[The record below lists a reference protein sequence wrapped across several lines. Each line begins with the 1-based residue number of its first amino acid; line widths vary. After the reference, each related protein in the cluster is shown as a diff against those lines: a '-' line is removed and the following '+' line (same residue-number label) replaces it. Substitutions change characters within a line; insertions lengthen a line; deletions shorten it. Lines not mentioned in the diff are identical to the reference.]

1 MIVQYYKNKELAYT
15 SRKRYKTFNFTPFYE
30 EEQRTVLLGDGA
42 STTLKTSKDNICDY
56 VIIDGTRWFVTSY
69 TYMNGRQVQLNLQR
83 DVIGEFGISNCYGK
97 IERGYTNSIIKYRK
111 ELGLNQILKNRKKVI
126 PNSNIY
132 GNYSVDNHD
141 NEMWGILYLVKP
153 TELDPN
159 TGNPYPE
166 KVNINI
172 PAFAPKTV
180 NYDFIENGAIRN
192 YDYSWSSYIDFGI
205 QLGNSEN
212 RYRVFVTFDGEKNNI
227 SFYALSNKDFLDD
240 DSVFIVMKSPFNTS
254 FFDDMTGE
262 EKRRIAESLGNM
274 VGEEILRNNGNSS
287 FPYKLPEP
295 PELNAPNFDYNG
307 VVIKKDNKFYSYSVE
322 SSTTYS
328 YGNVSATSEI
338 IGMIQN
344 ALNNKTV
351 YYIDKNGQ
359 TQSFVSSVMIAP
371 KNISSVKANSK
382 ISIFSYRYKAKELSA
397 FESGTLVI
405 DVSQQLIDEPY
416 SILAFP
422 LFDVKISGS
431 KEYNIDRKT
440 AFMIFNTV
448 IQFLSG
454 ESPYLVD
461 AQIYPYC
468 PTLTSITSEING
480 YPFFSIN
487 STSYSH
493 YCSVQLLPYSDIKKE
508 YITRQYSVISPEQS
522 GKFDFNFYDY
532 VNKVEDNNGINYANL
547 DIVVKTALKPFGII
561 SSAVIQPTENS
572 LIGITYESDLRGSQP
587 SSNGFEC
594 SLTSN
599 AFETYK
605 RQNSNYQ
612 QIFALQKG
620 ELQKQHHVEHIN
632 DVTSTIVNTMSATAM
647 GAIAGA
653 SVADSGM
660 ISSTAKKIAGAVTGG
675 LAAGAVVAGTMGKQT
690 VENDKLREYEEYL
703 QQANFDL
710 QIGTIKNLPNSVN
723 RISSFNEI
731 ILQDFWYII
740 ETYECS
746 DFEKTVVDNFIAK
759 YGYGI
764 GVFDFIENY
773 YKNGWF
779 LRSTLVSSN
788 YNVNL
793 HMIAEKE
800 LMGGIYLYE

>member
-30 EEQRTVLLGDGA
+30 EEQKSVLLGDGA

-83 DVIGEFGISNCYGK
+83 DVVGEFGISDCYGK
-97 IERGYTNSIIKYRK
+97 IERGYTDSILKYRK

-132 GNYSVDNHD
+132 GNYSVDNHND
-141 NEMWGILYLVKP
+141 EMWGILYLVKP

-180 NYDFIENGAIRN
+180 NYDFIENGSTRN
-192 YDYSWSSYIDFGI
+192 YDYSWNSSIDFGI
-205 QLGNSEN
+205 QLGDKKN
-212 RYRVFVTFDGEKNNI
+212 RYRVFITFNGEKNNI
-227 SFYALSNKDFLDD
+227 SFYTLSSKDFLDD
-240 DSVFIVMKSPFNTS
+240 DSVFVVMKSPFNVS
-254 FFDDMTGE
+254 FFDNMSGE
-262 EKRRIAESLGNM
+262 EKRIIANRLGDM
-274 VGEEILRNNGNSS
+274 VAEEILRNNENPS

-295 PELNAPNFDYNG
+295 PELNAPNFDYEG

-328 YGNVSATSEI
+328 YGNVDATSEI
-338 IGMIQN
+338 ISMIQN
-344 ALNNKTV
+344 AFNNKTV
-351 YYIDKNGQ
+351 SYVDENGQ
-359 TQSFVSSVMIAP
+359 TQSFVAISQITPQNVSSVTAI
-371 KNISSVKANSK
+371 SK
-382 ISIFSYRYKAKELSA
+382 ISIFSYIYKVKELSA
-397 FESGTLVI
+397 FESGTLII
-405 DVSQQLIDEPY
+405 DISQQLIDEPY

-454 ESPYLVD
+454 ENPYLVD

-468 PTLTSITSEING
+468 PTLTSVSSEING
-480 YPFFSIN
+480 YPFFTIN

-493 YCSVQLLPYSDIKKE
+493 FCSVQLLPYSDIKKE

-532 VNKVEDNNGINYANL
+532 VNKVEDNNGINYAKL

-594 SLTSN
+594 SLASN

-612 QIFALQKG
+612 QIFALQKE
-620 ELQKQHHVEHIN
+620 ELQKQHEVELTN

-653 SVADSGM
+653 NMADTGLFNSFG
-660 ISSTAKKIAGAVTGG
+660 SKATGAAVGSAVAGATVGS
-675 LAAGAVVAGTMGKQT
+675 AMIAQT
-690 VENDKLREYEEYL
+690 VMNSKLRDYEEYL

-746 DFEKTVVDNFIAK
+746 DFEKTVVDNFISK

-764 GVFDFIENY
+764 GVFDFIQNY

>member
-1 MIVQYYKNKELAYT
+1 MIVRYYENKELAYT
-15 SRKRYKTFNFTPFYE
+15 SRKRYKTFNFVPFYE
-30 EEQRTVLLGDGA
+30 EEQRAVLLGDGA
-42 STTLKTSKDNICDY
+42 STTLKTNKENICDY
-56 VIIDGTRWFVTSY
+56 VTIDGTRWFVTSY
-69 TYMNGRQVQLNLQR
+69 TYINGKQVQLNLQR
-83 DVIGEFGISNCYGK
+83 DVIGEFGISDCYGK
-97 IERGYTNSIIKYRK
+97 IERGYTNSILKYRK

-126 PNSNIY
+126 PNTNKY
-132 GNYSVDNHD
+132 GNYSVDNHND
-141 NEMWGILYLVKP
+141 EMWGILYLVKP
-153 TELDPN
+153 TKLDPN
-159 TGNPYPE
+159 TGKPYPE
-166 KVNINI
+166 QVNITI
-172 PAFAPKTV
+172 PAFTPKTV
-180 NYDFIENGAIRN
+180 NYDFIENGTIKTSGYDFNCYIRFEVQ
-192 YDYSWSSYIDFGI
+192 I
-205 QLGNSEN
+205 GNS
-212 RYRVFVTFDGEKNNI
+212 NNQ
-227 SFYALSNKDFLDD
+227 YKVD
-240 DSVFIVMKSPFNTS
+240 VS
-254 FFDDMTGE
+254 FFGKQNDIKIKSSVERVETNDVRAFKIIPQPLTGNLDNLSE
-262 EKRRIAESLGNM
+262 ASRVDIAIKLGILVGQHVLRENSL
-274 VGEEILRNNGNSS
+274 
-287 FPYKLPEP
+287 PYKLPNL
-295 PELNAPNFDYNG
+295 PEIDAPNVDYDG
-307 VVIKKDNKFYSYSVE
+307 VVIKKDDKFYSYYTLT
-322 SSTTYS
+322 SSHMG
-328 YGNVSATSEI
+328 YGDVGTQDDMLKMIFSAT
-338 IGMIQN
+338 
-344 ALNNKTV
+344 ALKTV
-351 YYIDKNGQ
+351 DFLDENNQ
-359 TQSFVSSVMIAP
+359 VQSFTVSFQHTGNYVDALSALLIQ
-371 KNISSVKANSK
+371 SCH
-382 ISIFSYRYKAKELSA
+382 YRTRELSA
-397 FESGTLVI
+397 LEKGDLII

-431 KEYNIDRKT
+431 KDYIIDRKT
-440 AFMIFNTV
+440 AFMVFNTV

-454 ESPYLVD
+454 ENAYLVD

-468 PTLTSITSEING
+468 PTLISVSSEVNG
-480 YPFFSIN
+480 YPFFTIN
-487 STSYSH
+487 STSYNH

-508 YITRQYSVISPEQS
+508 YITRQYSIISPEQS

-532 VNKVEDNNGINYANL
+532 VNKVEDNNGINYATLN
-547 DIVVKTALKPFGII
+547 IIVKTALKPFGII

-594 SLTSN
+594 SLASN

-612 QIFALQKG
+612 QIFALQKE
-620 ELQKQHHVEHIN
+620 ELQKQHSVELTN
-632 DVTSTIVNTMSATAM
+632 DITSTIVNTMSATAM

-653 SVADSGM
+653 NMAD
-660 ISSTAKKIAGAVTGG
+660 AGIFNSLGSK
-675 LAAGAVVAGTMGKQT
+675 AAGAGLGALYAGGTVGGAMIAQT
-690 VENDKLREYEEYL
+690 VENSKLRDYEEYL

-710 QIGTIKNLPNSVN
+710 QIGTIKNLPNSIN

-746 DFEKTVVDNFIAK
+746 DFEKTVADNFIAK

-779 LRSTLVSSN
+779 LRSTLISSK

>member
-83 DVIGEFGISNCYGK
+83 DVIGEFGISDCYGK
-97 IERGYTNSIIKYRK
+97 IERGYTDSILKYRK

-132 GNYSVDNHD
+132 GNYSVNNHD
-141 NEMWGILYLVKP
+141 NEMWGILYLAKP
-153 TELDPN
+153 TEIDPN
-159 TGNPYPE
+159 TGNTYPE

-180 NYDFIENGAIRN
+180 NYDFIENGTSRVCNYSLRSSIYFEVRLGTKNQYGIEVGFGGKENDIYVVPIVHIVSVDDEKPFFIMPAIP
-192 YDYSWSSYIDFGI
+192 S
-205 QLGNSEN
+205 
-212 RYRVFVTFDGEKNNI
+212 
-227 SFYALSNKDFLDD
+227 A
-240 DSVFIVMKSPFNTS
+240 
-254 FFDDMTGE
+254 FFDDTTDLI
-262 EKRRIAESLGNM
+262 RFNIAEAIGRL
-274 VGEEILRNNGNSS
+274 VGEEFLRNINNES
-287 FPYKLPEP
+287 FPYKFPKIP
-295 PELNAPNFDYNG
+295 TIDAPSFDYNN
-307 VVIKKDNKFYSYSVE
+307 VVIKRDDKFYSYSV
-322 SSTTYS
+322 SKTVTDN
-328 YGNVSATSEI
+328 YGSIGEASEI
-338 IGMIQN
+338 INIIYN
-344 ALNNKTV
+344 TLNNKSV
-351 YYIDKNGQ
+351 NYIDGNGQ
-359 TQSFVSSVMIAP
+359 TQKITIFLIKAGNYVDVVSRLTV
-371 KNISSVKANSK
+371 
-382 ISIFSYRYKAKELSA
+382 FSYYYTAREMSA

-416 SILAFP
+416 NIIAFP

-468 PTLTSITSEING
+468 PTLTSVTSEING
-480 YPFFSIN
+480 YPFFTIN

-547 DIVVKTALKPFGII
+547 DIVVKTALKPFGIV
-561 SSAVIQPTENS
+561 SSAVIQATDNS

-594 SLTSN
+594 SLSSN

-612 QIFALQKG
+612 QIFALQKE
-620 ELQKQHHVEHIN
+620 ELQRQHQVEHIN

-653 SVADSGM
+653 SVADTLF
-660 ISSTAKKIAGAVTGG
+660 SSNAKKIAAATTGG
-675 LAAGAVVAGTMGKQT
+675 LAAGTVVAGTMGKQT
-690 VENDKLREYEEYL
+690 TENDELRAYEEYL

-746 DFEKTVVDNFIAK
+746 DFEKAVVDNFIAK

-764 GVFDFIENY
+764 GVFDFIANY

>member
-1 MIVQYYKNKELAYT
+1 M
-15 SRKRYKTFNFTPFYE
+15 
-30 EEQRTVLLGDGA
+30 
-42 STTLKTSKDNICDY
+42 KTSKDNICDY

-159 TGNPYPE
+159 TGKPYPE
-166 KVNINI
+166 QVNISI
-172 PAFAPKTV
+172 PAFSPKTV
-180 NYDFIENGAIRN
+180 NYDFIENGTIRN
-192 YDYSWSSYIDFGI
+192 YDYSLNCHLLFEVQI
-205 QLGNSEN
+205 GNSN
-212 RYRVFVTFDGEKNNI
+212 NQYQVDVSFSGKQNNI
-227 SFYALSNKDFLDD
+227 Q
-240 DSVFIVMKSPFNTS
+240 V
-254 FFDDMTGE
+254 
-262 EKRRIAESLGNM
+262 
-274 VGEEILRNNGNSS
+274 NSS
-287 FPYKLPEP
+287 VERVETNDVRAFKITSLINSTVLDNLSEVSRVNIASELGILVGQDVLRKNDLPYMLPNF
-295 PELNAPNFDYNG
+295 PELNAPNVDYDG
-307 VVIKKDNKFYSYSVE
+307 VVIKKDNKFYSYSV
-322 SSTTYS
+322 STVYTS
-328 YGNVSATSEI
+328 DYGKLGTQDDILA
-338 IGMIQN
+338 MIYR
-344 ALNNKTV
+344 AIVNKTV
-351 YYIDKNGQ
+351 TFFDENNQKK
-359 TQSFVSSVMIAP
+359 SFTS
-371 KNISSVKANSK
+371 ISSIGSYAGAITTIN
-382 ISIFSYRYKAKELSA
+382 IRSYRYTTRELSA
-397 FESGTLVI
+397 FEKGDLII
-405 DVSQQLIDEPY
+405 DISQQLIDEPY

-431 KEYNIDRKT
+431 KNYNIDRKT
-440 AFMIFNTV
+440 AFMVFNTI

-454 ESPYLVD
+454 ENPYLVD

-468 PTLTSITSEING
+468 PALISVSSEVNG
-480 YPFFSIN
+480 YPFFTIN

-493 YCSVQLLPYSDIKKE
+493 FCSVQLLPYSDIKKE
-508 YITRQYSVISPEQS
+508 YITKQYSVISPEQS

-532 VNKVEDNNGINYANL
+532 VNKVEDNNGINYAKLN
-547 DIVVKTALKPFGII
+547 IIVKTSLKPFGII

-572 LIGITYESDLRGSQP
+572 LIGITYGSDLRGSQP

-594 SLTSN
+594 SLASN

-605 RQNSNYQ
+605 RQNNNYQ
-612 QIFALQKG
+612 QIFALQKE

-675 LAAGAVVAGTMGKQT
+675 LAAGTVVAGTMGKQT
-690 VENDKLREYEEYL
+690 TENDELRAYEEYL

>member
-15 SRKRYKTFNFTPFYE
+15 SRKRYKTFNFTPFFE
-30 EEQRTVLLGDGA
+30 EEQKSVLLGDGA

-83 DVIGEFGISNCYGK
+83 DVIGEFGISDCYGK
-97 IERGYTNSIIKYRK
+97 IERGYTDSILKYRK

-132 GNYSVDNHD
+132 GNYSVDNHN

-153 TELDPN
+153 TEIDPN

-180 NYDFIENGAIRN
+180 NYDFIENGSIRN
-192 YDYSWSSYIDFGI
+192 YDYSWNSSIDFGI
-205 QLGNSEN
+205 QLGDKKN
-212 RYRVFVTFDGEKNNI
+212 RYRVFITFNGEKDNI
-227 SFYALSNKDFLDD
+227 SFYTQSSKDFLDD
-240 DSVFIVMKSPFNTS
+240 DSVFVVMKSPFNVS
-254 FFDDMTGE
+254 FFDNMSGK
-262 EKRRIAESLGNM
+262 EKRIIANRLGDM
-274 VGEEILRNNGNSS
+274 VAEEVLRNNGNPS
-287 FPYKLPEP
+287 FPYKLHEP
-295 PELNAPNFDYNG
+295 PELNAPNFDYEG

-328 YGNVSATSEI
+328 YGNVDATPEI
-338 IGMIQN
+338 ISMIQN
-344 ALNNKTV
+344 AFNNKTV
-351 YYIDKNGQ
+351 SYVNENGQ
-359 TQSFVSSVMIAP
+359 TQSFVAISQIAPQNVSSVTAI
-371 KNISSVKANSK
+371 SK
-382 ISIFSYRYKAKELSA
+382 ISIFSYIYKVKELSA
-397 FESGTLVI
+397 FESGTLII
-405 DVSQQLIDEPY
+405 DISQQLIDEPY
-416 SILAFP
+416 NIIVFP

-431 KEYNIDRKT
+431 KEYNIDKKT

-468 PTLTSITSEING
+468 PTLTSVTSEING

-487 STSYSH
+487 STSYNH
-493 YCSVQLLPYSDIKKE
+493 YCSVQLLPYSDVKKE
-508 YITRQYSVISPEQS
+508 YITKQYSVISPEQS

-532 VNKVEDNNGINYANL
+532 VNKIEDNNGINYAKL

-572 LIGITYESDLRGSQP
+572 LIGITYGSDLRGSQP

-594 SLTSN
+594 SLASN

-612 QIFALQKG
+612 QIFALQKE
-620 ELQKQHHVEHIN
+620 ELQRQHQVEHIN

-653 SVADSGM
+653 SVADTLF
-660 ISSTAKKIAGAVTGG
+660 SSNAKKIAAATTGG
-675 LAAGAVVAGTMGKQT
+675 LAAGTVVAGTMGKQT
-690 VENDKLREYEEYL
+690 TANDELREYERKL
-703 QQANFDL
+703 QQDNFDL

>member
-1 MIVQYYKNKELAYT
+1 MIVRYYENKELAYT
-15 SRKRYKTFNFTPFYE
+15 SRKRYKTFNFVPFYE
-30 EEQRTVLLGDGA
+30 EEQRAVLLGDGA
-42 STTLKTSKDNICDY
+42 STTLKTNKENICDY
-56 VIIDGTRWFVTSY
+56 VTIDGTRWFVTSY
-69 TYMNGRQVQLNLQR
+69 TYINGKQVQLNLQR
-83 DVIGEFGISNCYGK
+83 DVIGEFGISDCYGK
-97 IERGYTNSIIKYRK
+97 IERGYTNSILKYRK

-126 PNSNIY
+126 PNTNKY
-132 GNYSVDNHD
+132 GNYSVDNHN

-153 TELDPN
+153 TKLDPN
-159 TGNPYPE
+159 TGQPYPE
-166 KVNINI
+166 QVSINI

-180 NYDFIENGAIRN
+180 NYDFIENGTIKTS
-192 YDYSWSSYIDFGI
+192 DYSLNCHIYFEVQI
-205 QLGNSEN
+205 GNSN
-212 RYRVFVTFDGEKNNI
+212 NQYKVDVSFSGKQNNI
-227 SFYALSNKDFLDD
+227 Q
-240 DSVFIVMKSPFNTS
+240 V
-254 FFDDMTGE
+254 
-262 EKRRIAESLGNM
+262 
-274 VGEEILRNNGNSS
+274 NSS
-287 FPYKLPEP
+287 VERVETNDVRAFKIISMPNPSSLNNLSEVSRINIASKLGLLVGQDVLRKNALPYKLPNF
-295 PELNAPNFDYNG
+295 PELNAPNVDYDG
-307 VVIKKDNKFYSYSVE
+307 VVIKKDNKFYSYSVT
-322 SSTTYS
+322 SFYTMD
-328 YGNVSATSEI
+328 YGELGTQDDI
-338 IGMIQN
+338 LTMIFE
-344 ALNNKTV
+344 A
-351 YYIDKNGQ
+351 I
-359 TQSFVSSVMIAP
+359 
-371 KNISSVKANSK
+371 SVKTITFFDENNQELSFTVSFQHIGSYADA
-382 ISIFSYRYKAKELSA
+382 ISDIYIKSYRYLTKELSA
-397 FESGTLVI
+397 FESGNITI

-431 KEYNIDRKT
+431 KEYIIDRKT

-454 ESPYLVD
+454 ENAYLVD

-468 PTLTSITSEING
+468 PTLTGVSSEING
-480 YPFFSIN
+480 YPFFTIN
-487 STSYSH
+487 STSYNH

-532 VNKVEDNNGINYANL
+532 VNKVEDNNGINYATL
-547 DIVVKTALKPFGII
+547 DIIVKTALKPFGII

-572 LIGITYESDLRGSQP
+572 LIGITYGSDLRGSQP

-594 SLTSN
+594 SLASN

-612 QIFALQKG
+612 QIFALQKE
-620 ELQKQHHVEHIN
+620 ELQKQHSVELTN
-632 DVTSTIVNTMSATAM
+632 DITSTIVNTMSATAM

-653 SVADSGM
+653 NMADAGIFNSFGSKQVGAGLGALYAGGTVGGAM
-660 ISSTAKKIAGAVTGG
+660 IA
-675 LAAGAVVAGTMGKQT
+675 QT
-690 VENDKLREYEEYL
+690 VENSKLRDYEEYL

-710 QIGTIKNLPNSVN
+710 QIGTIKNLPNSIN

-746 DFEKTVVDNFIAK
+746 DFEKTVVDNFITK

-764 GVFDFIENY
+764 GVFDFVENY
-773 YKNGWF
+773 CKNGWF
-779 LRSTLVSSN
+779 LRSTLISSK

>member
-1 MIVQYYKNKELAYT
+1 MLVKYYKDKELTYT

-30 EEQRTVLLGDGA
+30 EEQKSILLGDGA
-42 STTLKTSKDNICDY
+42 STVLKTSKENICDY
-56 VIIDGTRWFVTSY
+56 VEIDETRWFVTSY
-69 TYMNGRQVQLNLQR
+69 TYMNGKQVQLNLQR
-83 DVIGEFGISNCYGK
+83 DVIGEFGISDCYGK
-97 IERGYTNSIIKYRK
+97 IERGHTDSILKYRK

-132 GNYSVDNHD
+132 GNFSVDNHD

-159 TGNPYPE
+159 TGEPYPE
-166 KVNINI
+166 QVNITI

-180 NYDFIENGAIRN
+180 NYNFIENGTIKN
-192 YDYSWSSYIDFGI
+192 YDYHLNCRIYFDVQIDGSNN
-205 QLGNSEN
+205 Q
-212 RYRVFVTFDGEKNNI
+212 YRVTVSFSGKQNNI
-227 SFYALSNKDFLDD
+227 EVNSFVDKVFTNDARAFKIKLSPGIDWIYGNL
-240 DSVFIVMKSPFNTS
+240 SETS
-254 FFDDMTGE
+254 
-262 EKRRIAESLGNM
+262 RVSIASAVGLL
-274 VGEEILRNNGNSS
+274 VGEEVLRKNAL
-287 FPYKLPEP
+287 PYKFPEF
-295 PELNAPNFDYNG
+295 PELNAPGVDYDE
-307 VVIKKDNKFYSYSVE
+307 VVIEKDNKFYSYSV
-322 SSTTYS
+322 SSVYTTS
-328 YGNVSATSEI
+328 DGKVGTADELVD
-338 IGMIQN
+338 MI
-344 ALNNKTV
+344 LKSTGNKTIEFIDGHNQKNSGVIV
-351 YYIDKNGQ
+351 YKSIGNYADAESYIDIK
-359 TQSFVSSVMIAP
+359 
-371 KNISSVKANSK
+371 
-382 ISIFSYRYKAKELSA
+382 SYRYDVRELSA
-397 FESGTLVI
+397 FESGKLVI

-416 SILAFP
+416 NILAFP

-431 KEYNIDRKT
+431 KDYIIDRKT

-448 IQFLSG
+448 IQYLSG

-468 PTLTSITSEING
+468 PVLTGVASEIEG

-487 STSYSH
+487 STSYKH

-522 GKFDFNFYDY
+522 GKFDFSFYDY
-532 VNKVEDNNGINYANL
+532 VNKIEDKDGMNYAKL
-547 DIVVKTALKPFGII
+547 DIIVKTALKPFGIV
-561 SSAVIQPTENS
+561 SSAVIQPTTNS
-572 LIGITYESDLRGSQP
+572 LVGITYNSDLRGAQP

-594 SLTSN
+594 SLSSN

-612 QIFALQKG
+612 QIFALQKE
-620 ELQKQHHVEHIN
+620 ELQKQHSVELTN
-632 DVTSTIVNTMSATAM
+632 DITSTIVNTMSATAM

-653 SVADSGM
+653 NMADTGLFNSLG
-660 ISSTAKKIAGAVTGG
+660 TKAAGA
-675 LAAGAVVAGTMGKQT
+675 AAGAVLSGEVVSRAMIAQT
-690 VENDKLREYEEYL
+690 VMNNDLREYEKYL

-764 GVFDFIENY
+764 GVYDFVENY
-773 YKNGWF
+773 YKEGWF
-779 LRSTLVSSN
+779 LRSTLVSSR

>member
-1 MIVQYYKNKELAYT
+1 MIVRYYENKELAYT
-15 SRKRYKTFNFTPFYE
+15 SRKRYKTFNFVPFYE
-30 EEQRTVLLGDGA
+30 EEQRAVLLGDGA
-42 STTLKTSKDNICDY
+42 STTLKTNKENICDY
-56 VIIDGTRWFVTSY
+56 VTIDGTRWFVTSY
-69 TYMNGRQVQLNLQR
+69 TYINGKQVQLNLQR
-83 DVIGEFGISNCYGK
+83 DVIGEFGISGCYGK
-97 IERGYTNSIIKYRK
+97 IERGYTDSILKYRK

-126 PNSNIY
+126 PNTNIY
-132 GNYSVDNHD
+132 GNYSVDNHN

-153 TELDPN
+153 TKLDPN
-159 TGNPYPE
+159 TGQPYPE
-166 KVNINI
+166 QVSINI

-180 NYDFIENGAIRN
+180 NYDFIENGTTKN
-192 YDYSWSSYIDFGI
+192 YDYTLKSRIYFEILLADNQYGVTVVFNGTKGDIQINSYVEEVSVSSA
-205 QLGNSEN
+205 
-212 RYRVFVTFDGEKNNI
+212 R
-227 SFYALSNKDFLDD
+227 A
-240 DSVFIVMKSPFNTS
+240 FIV
-254 FFDDMTGE
+254 TGSYE
-262 EKRRIAESLGNM
+262 NNETTRRNIASEIGLM
-274 VGEEILRNNGNSS
+274 VGREVLMNDNNPS
-287 FPYKLPEP
+287 FPYKLPEL
-295 PELNAPNFDYNG
+295 PELDIFNNDYNG
-307 VVIKKDNKFYSYSVE
+307 VVIKKDNKFYSYSTNEIDTTKFGKVGDT
-322 SSTTYS
+322 SSMLDMIYS
-328 YGNVSATSEI
+328 SLNLKTVNYIDENNQVKSFVAVVLRGNYETANSEI
-338 IGMIQN
+338 
-344 ALNNKTV
+344 L
-351 YYIDKNGQ
+351 
-359 TQSFVSSVMIAP
+359 
-371 KNISSVKANSK
+371 VK
-382 ISIFSYRYKAKELSA
+382 SYRYNARELSA
-397 FESGTLVI
+397 FESGSITI

-431 KEYNIDRKT
+431 KEYIIDGKT
-440 AFMIFNTV
+440 AFMVFNTV

-454 ESPYLVD
+454 ENAYLVD

-468 PTLTSITSEING
+468 PTLTSVSSEING
-480 YPFFSIN
+480 YPFFTIN
-487 STSYSH
+487 STSYNH

-508 YITRQYSVISPEQS
+508 YITRQYSIISPEQS
-522 GKFDFNFYDY
+522 GKFNFNFYDY
-532 VNKVEDNNGINYANL
+532 VNKVEDNGGINYETL
-547 DIVVKTALKPFGII
+547 DITIKTALKPFGII
-561 SSAVIQPTENS
+561 SSAVIQPKEDS
-572 LIGITYESDLRGSQP
+572 LIDDSIIGITYDSDLRGSQP

-594 SLTSN
+594 SLSSN

-612 QIFALQKG
+612 QIFALQKE
-620 ELQKQHHVEHIN
+620 ELQKQHEVELTN

-653 SVADSGM
+653 NMAD
-660 ISSTAKKIAGAVTGG
+660 TGIFNSLG
-675 LAAGAVVAGTMGKQT
+675 SKAAGAGIGASVAGVTVGAAMSAQT
-690 VENDKLREYEEYL
+690 VMNNKLRDYEEYL

-764 GVFDFIENY
+764 GVFDFIGNY
-773 YKNGWF
+773 CKNGWF
-779 LRSTLVSSN
+779 LRSTLISSK

>member
-30 EEQRTVLLGDGA
+30 EEQKSVLLGDGA

-56 VIIDGTRWFVTSY
+56 VTIDGTRWFVTSY

-83 DVIGEFGISNCYGK
+83 DVVGEFGISDCYGK
-97 IERGYTNSIIKYRK
+97 IERGYTDSILKYRK

-132 GNYSVDNHD
+132 GNYSVDNHND
-141 NEMWGILYLVKP
+141 EMWGILYLVKP

-159 TGNPYPE
+159 TGKPYPE
-166 KVNINI
+166 QVTINI

-180 NYDFIENGAIRN
+180 NYDFIENGTIRN
-192 YDYSWSSYIDFGI
+192 YDYNWVSSIAFAV
-205 QLGNSEN
+205 QLGTNGNCYTVSVSFSGKKDNIVYNTYVEKSVYYVEEAFVVIKSPLPDSFFNDMTEETRTRIAKSIGNMIGEEVLRNSEN
-212 RYRVFVTFDGEKNNI
+212 
-227 SFYALSNKDFLDD
+227 
-240 DSVFIVMKSPFNTS
+240 P
-254 FFDDMTGE
+254 
-262 EKRRIAESLGNM
+262 
-274 VGEEILRNNGNSS
+274 S

-295 PELNAPNFDYNG
+295 KELDAPDVDYNG
-307 VVIKKDNKFYSYSVE
+307 VVIKKDNKFYSYSVLK
-322 SSTTYS
+322 TTTVDD
-328 YGNVSATSEI
+328 GTVRPTSELI
-338 IGMIQN
+338 SMIYDTINFKTVSFADENGQIQN
-344 ALNNKTV
+344 FNAFV
-351 YYIDKNGQ
+351 IKNGN
-359 TQSFVSSVMIAP
+359 FVRGLSSIHY
-371 KNISSVKANSK
+371 SSYYYNV
-382 ISIFSYRYKAKELSA
+382 RELPSSEKGE
-397 FESGTLVI
+397 FTI

-416 SILAFP
+416 CILAFP

-431 KEYNIDRKT
+431 KEYNIDRKI

-468 PTLTSITSEING
+468 PTLTSVTSEING

-508 YITRQYSVISPEQS
+508 YITRQYSIISPEQS
-522 GKFDFNFYDY
+522 GKFSFNFYDY
-532 VNKVEDNNGINYANL
+532 VNKVEDNNGINYAKLN
-547 DIVVKTALKPFGII
+547 IIIKTALKPFGII

-572 LIGITYESDLRGSQP
+572 LIGITYGSDLRGSQP

-594 SLTSN
+594 SLASN

-612 QIFALQKG
+612 QIFALQKE
-620 ELQKQHHVEHIN
+620 ELQKQHEVEHIN

-653 SVADSGM
+653 SVADSGI
-660 ISSTAKKIAGAVTGG
+660 ISSNAKKIAGAVTGG
-675 LAAGAVVAGTMGKQT
+675 LAAGTVVAGTMGKQT
-690 VENDKLREYEEYL
+690 TANDELREYERKL
-703 QQANFDL
+703 QQDNFDL

-731 ILQDFWYII
+731 ILKDFWYII

-746 DFEKTVVDNFIAK
+746 DFEKTVVDNFISK

-764 GVFDFIENY
+764 GVFDFIQNY

>member
-1 MIVQYYKNKELAYT
+1 MIVRYYENKELAYT
-15 SRKRYKTFNFTPFYE
+15 SRKRYKTFNFVPFYE
-30 EEQRTVLLGDGA
+30 EEQRAVLLGDGA
-42 STTLKTSKDNICDY
+42 STTLKTNKENICDY
-56 VIIDGTRWFVTSY
+56 VTIDETRWFVTSY
-69 TYMNGRQVQLNLQR
+69 TYMNGKQVQLNLQR
-83 DVIGEFGISNCYGK
+83 DVIGEFGISDCYGK
-97 IERGYTNSIIKYRK
+97 IERGYTNSILKYRK

-126 PNSNIY
+126 PNTNKY
-132 GNYSVDNHD
+132 GNYYVDNHND
-141 NEMWGILYLVKP
+141 EMWGILYLVKP
-153 TELDPN
+153 TTLDPN
-159 TGNPYPE
+159 TGKPYPE
-166 KVNINI
+166 QVNITI
-172 PAFAPKTV
+172 PAFTPKTV
-180 NYDFIENGAIRN
+180 NYDFIENGTIKTSGYYFNCYIRFEVQ
-192 YDYSWSSYIDFGI
+192 I
-205 QLGNSEN
+205 GNS
-212 RYRVFVTFDGEKNNI
+212 NNQ
-227 SFYALSNKDFLDD
+227 YKVD
-240 DSVFIVMKSPFNTS
+240 VS
-254 FFDDMTGE
+254 FFGKQNDIKIKSSVERVETNDVRAFKIIPQPLSGNLDNLSE
-262 EKRRIAESLGNM
+262 ASRVDIAIKLGILVGQHVLRENSL
-274 VGEEILRNNGNSS
+274 
-287 FPYKLPEP
+287 PYKLPNL
-295 PELNAPNFDYNG
+295 PEIDAPNVDYNG
-307 VVIKKDNKFYSYSVE
+307 VVIKKDDKFYSYYTLTSSHMDYGDVGTQDDMLKMIFSATALKTIDFLDENNQVQSFTVSFQHTGNYVDALSALLVE
-322 SSTTYS
+322 SCH
-328 YGNVSATSEI
+328 
-338 IGMIQN
+338 
-344 ALNNKTV
+344 
-351 YYIDKNGQ
+351 
-359 TQSFVSSVMIAP
+359 
-371 KNISSVKANSK
+371 
-382 ISIFSYRYKAKELSA
+382 YRTRELSA
-397 FESGTLVI
+397 FEKGDLII

-431 KEYNIDRKT
+431 KDYTIDRKT
-440 AFMIFNTV
+440 AFMVFNTV

-454 ESPYLVD
+454 ENAYLVD

-468 PTLTSITSEING
+468 PTLISVSSEVNG
-480 YPFFSIN
+480 YPFFTIN
-487 STSYSH
+487 STSYNH

-508 YITRQYSVISPEQS
+508 YITRQYSIISPEQS

-532 VNKVEDNNGINYANL
+532 VNKVEDNNGINYAKL

-594 SLTSN
+594 SLASN

-612 QIFALQKG
+612 QIFALQKE
-620 ELQKQHHVEHIN
+620 ELQRQHQVEHIN

-653 SVADSGM
+653 SVADTLF
-660 ISSTAKKIAGAVTGG
+660 SSNAKKIAGAVTGG
-675 LAAGAVVAGTMGKQT
+675 LAAGTVVAGTMGKQT
-690 VENDKLREYEEYL
+690 TANDELREYEKKL
-703 QQANFDL
+703 QQDNFDL

-746 DFEKTVVDNFIAK
+746 DFEKTVVDNFITK

-764 GVFDFIENY
+764 GVFDFVENY
-773 YKNGWF
+773 CKNGWF
-779 LRSTLVSSN
+779 LRSTLVSSK

>member
-30 EEQRTVLLGDGA
+30 EEQKAVLLGDGA

-83 DVIGEFGISNCYGK
+83 DVVGEFGISDCYGK
-97 IERGYTNSIIKYRK
+97 IERGYTDSILKYRK

-132 GNYSVDNHD
+132 GNYSVDNHND
-141 NEMWGILYLVKP
+141 EMWGILYLVKP

-180 NYDFIENGAIRN
+180 NYDFIENGTSRV
-192 YDYSWSSYIDFGI
+192 YDYLLRSSIYFEV
-205 QLGNSEN
+205 QLGFQNQYGIRVGFGGKEN
-212 RYRVFVTFDGEKNNI
+212 NTYVVFSVNIVPVDNEK
-227 SFYALSNKDFLDD
+227 SFLILPSIPN
-240 DSVFIVMKSPFNTS
+240 S
-254 FFDDMTGE
+254 FFDNTTDLI
-262 EKRRIAESLGNM
+262 RFNIAEAIGTL
-274 VGEEILRNNGNSS
+274 VGEEFLRNINNES
-287 FPYKLPEP
+287 FPYKFPKFP
-295 PELNAPNFDYNG
+295 TIDAPSFDYNN
-307 VVIKKDNKFYSYSVE
+307 VVIKRDNKFYSYSV
-322 SSTTYS
+322 SKTVTDNYGST
-328 YGNVSATSEI
+328 GEASEI
-338 IGMIQN
+338 INIIYN
-344 ALNNKTV
+344 TLNNKSV
-351 YYIDKNGQ
+351 NYIDGNGQ
-359 TQSFVSSVMIAP
+359 TQKITISVMRAG
-371 KNISSVKANSK
+371 NYVDVVSRLTVNS
-382 ISIFSYRYKAKELSA
+382 YYYTAREMSA
-397 FESGTLVI
+397 FESGTLII

-416 SILAFP
+416 TILAFP

-454 ESPYLVD
+454 ENPYLVD

-468 PTLTSITSEING
+468 PTLTSVSSEING
-480 YPFFSIN
+480 YPFFTIN

-493 YCSVQLLPYSDIKKE
+493 FCSVQLLPYSDIKKE

-532 VNKVEDNNGINYANL
+532 VNKVEDNNGINYAKL
-547 DIVVKTALKPFGII
+547 DIFVKTALKPFGII

-594 SLTSN
+594 SLASN

-612 QIFALQKG
+612 QIFALQKE
-620 ELQKQHHVEHIN
+620 ELQKQHEVELTN

-653 SVADSGM
+653 NMADTGLFNSFG
-660 ISSTAKKIAGAVTGG
+660 SKATGAAVGSAVAGATVGS
-675 LAAGAVVAGTMGKQT
+675 AMIAQT
-690 VENDKLREYEEYL
+690 VMNSKLRDYEEYL

-746 DFEKTVVDNFIAK
+746 DFEKTVVDNFISK

-764 GVFDFIENY
+764 GVFDFIQNY

>member
-1 MIVQYYKNKELAYT
+1 MLVKYYKDKELTYT

-30 EEQRTVLLGDGA
+30 EEQRSILLGDGA
-42 STTLKTSKDNICDY
+42 YTVLKTSKENICDY
-56 VIIDGTRWFVTSY
+56 VEIDETRWFVTSY
-69 TYMNGRQVQLNLQR
+69 TYMNGKQVQLNLQR
-83 DVIGEFGISNCYGK
+83 DVIGEFGISDCYGK
-97 IERGYTNSIIKYRK
+97 IERGHTDSILKYRK

-132 GNYSVDNHD
+132 GNFSVDNHD

-159 TGNPYPE
+159 TGQPYPE
-166 KVNINI
+166 QVNITI
-172 PAFAPKTV
+172 PAFAPKIV
-180 NYDFIENGAIRN
+180 NFDFIENGTIKN
-192 YDYSWSSYIDFGI
+192 SDYDLNCHIYFEVLFENVNKQYKIDVSFSGK
-205 QLGNSEN
+205 E
-212 RYRVFVTFDGEKNNI
+212 NNI
-227 SFYALSNKDFLDD
+227 EINSSVERVQVNKVRAFNIPIIEGVTVGIGFADLSE
-240 DSVFIVMKSPFNTS
+240 TS
-254 FFDDMTGE
+254 
-262 EKRRIAESLGNM
+262 RVNIAKGVGIL
-274 VGEEILRNNGNSS
+274 VGEAVLRNNAL
-287 FPYKLPEP
+287 PYKLPEF
-295 PELNAPNFDYNG
+295 PELNVPNLDYDG
-307 VVIKKDNKFYSYSVE
+307 VIIEKDNKFYSYSVSDVYT
-322 SSTTYS
+322 SSDGKLGTQD
-328 YGNVSATSEI
+328 EI
-338 IGMIQN
+338 IDMILE
-344 ALNNKTV
+344 AIFKKTV
-351 YYIDKNGQ
+351 YFLNENNQRLGITIVPTRKGSYASAMSMIYIK
-359 TQSFVSSVMIAP
+359 
-371 KNISSVKANSK
+371 
-382 ISIFSYRYKAKELSA
+382 SYRYNTRELSA
-397 FESGTLVI
+397 FESGKLII

-416 SILAFP
+416 NILAFP

-431 KEYNIDRKT
+431 KDYIIDRKT

-448 IQFLSG
+448 IQYLSG

-468 PTLTSITSEING
+468 PVLTGVASEIEG

-487 STSYSH
+487 STSYKH

-532 VNKVEDNNGINYANL
+532 VNKVEDNDGKNYAKL
-547 DIVVKTALKPFGII
+547 DIVVKTALKPFGIV
-561 SSAVIQPTENS
+561 SSAVIQPTTNS
-572 LIGITYESDLRGSQP
+572 LIGITYNSDLRGAQP

-594 SLTSN
+594 SLSSN

-612 QIFALQKG
+612 QIFALQKE
-620 ELQKQHHVEHIN
+620 ELQKQHTVELTN
-632 DVTSTIVNTMSATAM
+632 DVTSAIVNTMSATAM

-653 SVADSGM
+653 NMADTGILNSLG
-660 ISSTAKKIAGAVTGG
+660 TKAAGA
-675 LAAGAVVAGTMGKQT
+675 AAGAVVAGETVSRAMIAQT
-690 VENDKLREYEEYL
+690 VLNSELREYEKYL

-710 QIGTIKNLPNSVN
+710 QIGTIKNLPNSIN

-764 GVFDFIENY
+764 GVYDFVENY
-773 YKNGWF
+773 YKEGWF
-779 LRSTLVSSN
+779 LRSTLVSSK

>member
-1 MIVQYYKNKELAYT
+1 
-15 SRKRYKTFNFTPFYE
+15 
-30 EEQRTVLLGDGA
+30 
-42 STTLKTSKDNICDY
+42 
-56 VIIDGTRWFVTSY
+56 
-69 TYMNGRQVQLNLQR
+69 
-83 DVIGEFGISNCYGK
+83 
-97 IERGYTNSIIKYRK
+97 
-111 ELGLNQILKNRKKVI
+111 
-126 PNSNIY
+126 
-132 GNYSVDNHD
+132 
-141 NEMWGILYLVKP
+141 
-153 TELDPN
+153 
-159 TGNPYPE
+159 
-166 KVNINI
+166 
-172 PAFAPKTV
+172 
-180 NYDFIENGAIRN
+180 
-192 YDYSWSSYIDFGI
+192 
-205 QLGNSEN
+205 
-212 RYRVFVTFDGEKNNI
+212 
-227 SFYALSNKDFLDD
+227 
-240 DSVFIVMKSPFNTS
+240 
-254 FFDDMTGE
+254 
-262 EKRRIAESLGNM
+262 
-274 VGEEILRNNGNSS
+274 
-287 FPYKLPEP
+287 
-295 PELNAPNFDYNG
+295 
-307 VVIKKDNKFYSYSVE
+307 
-322 SSTTYS
+322 
-328 YGNVSATSEI
+328 
-338 IGMIQN
+338 
-344 ALNNKTV
+344 
-351 YYIDKNGQ
+351 
-359 TQSFVSSVMIAP
+359 
-371 KNISSVKANSK
+371 
-382 ISIFSYRYKAKELSA
+382 
-397 FESGTLVI
+397 
-405 DVSQQLIDEPY
+405 
-416 SILAFP
+416 
-422 LFDVKISGS
+422 
-431 KEYNIDRKT
+431 
-440 AFMIFNTV
+440 MIFNTV

-468 PTLTSITSEING
+468 PTLTSVTSEING

-522 GKFDFNFYDY
+522 GKFSFNFYDY
-532 VNKVEDNNGINYANL
+532 VNKVEDNNGINNAKL
-547 DIVVKTALKPFGII
+547 DIIVKTALKPFGII

-572 LIGITYESDLRGSQP
+572 LIGITYGSDLRGSQP

-594 SLTSN
+594 SLASN

-612 QIFALQKG
+612 QIFALQKE
-620 ELQKQHHVEHIN
+620 ELQEQHRVEHIN

-675 LAAGAVVAGTMGKQT
+675 LAAGTVVAGTMGKQT
-690 VENDKLREYEEYL
+690 TANDELRAYEEYL

-764 GVFDFIENY
+764 GVFDFIQNY

>member
-1 MIVQYYKNKELAYT
+1 
-15 SRKRYKTFNFTPFYE
+15 
-30 EEQRTVLLGDGA
+30 
-42 STTLKTSKDNICDY
+42 
-56 VIIDGTRWFVTSY
+56 
-69 TYMNGRQVQLNLQR
+69 MNGRQVQLNLQR
-83 DVIGEFGISNCYGK
+83 DVIGEFGISDCYGK
-97 IERGYTNSIIKYRK
+97 IERGYTDSIFKYRK

-132 GNYSVDNHD
+132 GNYSVNNHD

-180 NYDFIENGAIRN
+180 NYDFIENGSIRN
-192 YDYSWSSYIDFGI
+192 YDYSWNSSIDFGI
-205 QLGNSEN
+205 QLGNSKN

-240 DSVFIVMKSPFNTS
+240 DSVFMVMKSPFNTS

-295 PELNAPNFDYNG
+295 PELNSPNFDYNG

-328 YGNVSATSEI
+328 YGNVGSTSEI

-351 YYIDKNGQ
+351 YYIDKNEQ

-371 KNISSVKANSK
+371 KNINSVKVNSK
-382 ISIFSYRYKAKELSA
+382 ISIFSYRYKVKELSA
-397 FESGTLVI
+397 FESGTLII

-448 IQFLSG
+448 IQYLSG

-468 PTLTSITSEING
+468 PTLTSVTSEING

-532 VNKVEDNNGINYANL
+532 VNKVEDNNGINYAKL
-547 DIVVKTALKPFGII
+547 DIVVKTALKPFGIV

-572 LIGITYESDLRGSQP
+572 LIGITYGSDLRGSQP

-594 SLTSN
+594 SLASN

-612 QIFALQKG
+612 QIFALQKE
-620 ELQKQHHVEHIN
+620 ELQEQHRVEHIN

-647 GAIAGA
+647 GAIAGGA
-653 SVADSGM
+653 VAD
-660 ISSTAKKIAGAVTGG
+660 AGLFNSLGSKAVGAG
-675 LAAGAVVAGTMGKQT
+675 IGAASAGTLVGSSMIGQAVSKE
-690 VENDKLREYEEYL
+690 VLRKYEEKIHHL
-703 QQANFDL
+703 
-710 QIGTIKNLPNSVN
+710 K
-723 RISSFNEI
+723 
-731 ILQDFWYII
+731 
-740 ETYECS
+740 
-746 DFEKTVVDNFIAK
+746 FEF
-759 YGYGI
+759 
-764 GVFDFIENY
+764 EE
-773 YKNGWF
+773 
-779 LRSTLVSSN
+779 R
-788 YNVNL
+788 
-793 HMIAEKE
+793 
-800 LMGGIYLYE
+800 

>member
-1 MIVQYYKNKELAYT
+1 MIVRYYENKELAYT
-15 SRKRYKTFNFTPFYE
+15 SRKRYKTFNFVPFYE
-30 EEQRTVLLGDGA
+30 EEQRAVLLGDGA
-42 STTLKTSKDNICDY
+42 STTLKTNKENICDY
-56 VIIDGTRWFVTSY
+56 VTIDGTRWFVTSY
-69 TYMNGRQVQLNLQR
+69 TYINGKQVQLNLQR
-83 DVIGEFGISNCYGK
+83 DVIGEFGISDCYGK
-97 IERGYTNSIIKYRK
+97 IERGYTNSILKYRK

-126 PNSNIY
+126 PNTNIY
-132 GNYSVDNHD
+132 GNYSVDNHN

-153 TELDPN
+153 TKLDPN
-159 TGNPYPE
+159 TGKPYPE
-166 KVNINI
+166 QVNINI

-180 NYDFIENGAIRN
+180 NYDFIENGTIKN
-192 YDYSWSSYIDFGI
+192 YDYNWVSSIVFSV
-205 QLGNSEN
+205 QLGTNEN
-212 RYRVFVTFDGEKNNI
+212 CYNVSVGFSGKKNNI
-227 SFYALSNKDFLDD
+227 IYNTYVEKGVYYGEQA
-240 DSVFIVMKSPFNTS
+240 FIISATPIPNS
-254 FFDDMTGE
+254 FFNDMTEGT
-262 EKRRIAESLGNM
+262 RVRIAESIGNM
-274 VGEEILRNNGNSS
+274 IGAEVLRNSENPS

-295 PELNAPNFDYNG
+295 KELDAPNVDYDG
-307 VVIKKDNKFYSYSVE
+307 VVIKKDNKFYSYAVSE
-322 SSTTYS
+322 TTTVDD
-328 YGNVSATSEI
+328 GRVSPTPELISMIHDTINFKTVSFADEN
-338 IGMIQN
+338 GQIQN
-344 ALNNKTV
+344 FTAFVT
-351 YYIDKNGQ
+351 KNGN
-359 TQSFVSSVMIAP
+359 FVQGLSSIHY
-371 KNISSVKANSK
+371 SSYCYHV
-382 ISIFSYRYKAKELSA
+382 RELSA
-397 FESGTLVI
+397 FERGDLII

-431 KEYNIDRKT
+431 KNYTIDRKT
-440 AFMIFNTV
+440 AFMVFNTV

-454 ESPYLVD
+454 ENPYLVD

-468 PTLTSITSEING
+468 PTLTGVISEVNG
-480 YPFFSIN
+480 YPFFSVN
-487 STSYSH
+487 STSYNH

-522 GKFDFNFYDY
+522 GKFSFNFYDY
-532 VNKVEDNNGINYANL
+532 VNKVEDNNGINYATL
-547 DIVVKTALKPFGII
+547 DIIVKTALKPFGII

-572 LIGITYESDLRGSQP
+572 LIGITYGSDLRGSQP

-594 SLTSN
+594 SLASN

-612 QIFALQKG
+612 QIFALQKE
-620 ELQKQHHVEHIN
+620 ELQKQHEVELTNEKASTAIN
-632 DVTSTIVNTMSATAM
+632 TISATSM

-653 SVADSGM
+653 SVADTGLFNFSG
-660 ISSTAKKIAGAVTGG
+660 AKAVGAMVGGAAAGSVVGAV
-675 LAAGAVVAGTMGKQT
+675 MNKQM
-690 VENDKLREYEEYL
+690 EANNDLREYEKTL
-703 QQANFDL
+703 QQSNFDL

-731 ILQDFWYII
+731 ILQDFLYII

-764 GVFDFIENY
+764 GVFDFVENY

-779 LRSTLVSSN
+779 LRSTLISSK

>member
-30 EEQRTVLLGDGA
+30 EEQKSVLLGDGA
-42 STTLKTSKDNICDY
+42 STTLKTSKNNICDY

-69 TYMNGRQVQLNLQR
+69 TYMNGVQVQLNLQR
-83 DVIGEFGISNCYGK
+83 DVIGEFGISDCYGK
-97 IERGYTNSIIKYRK
+97 VERGYTDSILKYRK

-159 TGNPYPE
+159 TGKPYPE
-166 KVNINI
+166 QVNISI

-180 NYDFIENGAIRN
+180 NYDFIENGTIRN
-192 YDYSWSSYIDFGI
+192 YDYSLNCHLYFEVQI
-205 QLGNSEN
+205 GNSN
-212 RYRVFVTFDGEKNNI
+212 NQYQVDVSFSGKQNNI
-227 SFYALSNKDFLDD
+227 Q
-240 DSVFIVMKSPFNTS
+240 V
-254 FFDDMTGE
+254 
-262 EKRRIAESLGNM
+262 
-274 VGEEILRNNGNSS
+274 NSS
-287 FPYKLPEP
+287 VERVETNDVRAFKIISLTNSTLLNNLSEVSRVNIASELGILVGQDVLRINDLPYKLPNF
-295 PELNAPNFDYNG
+295 PELNAPNIDYDG
-307 VVIKKDNKFYSYSVE
+307 VVIKKDNKFYSYSV
-322 SSTTYS
+322 STVYTS
-328 YGNVSATSEI
+328 DYGKLGTQDDILA
-338 IGMIQN
+338 MIYR
-344 ALNNKTV
+344 AIVNKT
-351 YYIDKNGQ
+351 ITFFDENNQKK
-359 TQSFVSSVMIAP
+359 SFVSA
-371 KNISSVKANSK
+371 SSIGSYAGA
-382 ISIFSYRYKAKELSA
+382 ITSIDIKSYRYTTKELSA
-397 FESGTLVI
+397 FEKGDLII

-431 KEYNIDRKT
+431 KNYNIDRKT
-440 AFMIFNTV
+440 AFMVFNTV

-454 ESPYLVD
+454 ENPYLVD

-468 PTLTSITSEING
+468 PILVNATSEVNG
-480 YPFFSIN
+480 YPFFTIN

-493 YCSVQLLPYSDIKKE
+493 FCSVQLLPYSDIKKE

-522 GKFDFNFYDY
+522 GKFSFNFYDY
-532 VNKVEDNNGINYANL
+532 VNKVEDNNGINYAKLN
-547 DIVVKTALKPFGII
+547 IIIKTALKPFGII
-561 SSAVIQPTENS
+561 SSSVIQPTENS
-572 LIGITYESDLRGSQP
+572 LIGITYGSDLRGSQP

-594 SLTSN
+594 SLASN
-599 AFETYK
+599 AFETYR

-612 QIFALQKG
+612 QIFALQKE
-620 ELQKQHHVEHIN
+620 ELQKQHEVELTNEKVSKAIN
-632 DVTSTIVNTMSATAM
+632 VISATSM

-653 SVADSGM
+653 SVADSGLFNF
-660 ISSTAKKIAGAVTGG
+660 AGAK
-675 LAAGAVVAGTMGKQT
+675 AAGAIAGGTVAGSVVGSAMNKQM
-690 VENDKLREYEEYL
+690 EANNELREYEKTL
-703 QQANFDL
+703 QQSNFDL

-746 DFEKTVVDNFIAK
+746 DFEKTVVDNFISK

-764 GVFDFIENY
+764 GVFDFIQNY

>member
-1 MIVQYYKNKELAYT
+1 MIVRYYENKELAYT
-15 SRKRYKTFNFTPFYE
+15 SRKRYKTFNFVPFYE
-30 EEQRTVLLGDGA
+30 EEQRAVLLGDGA
-42 STTLKTSKDNICDY
+42 STTLKTNKENICDY
-56 VIIDGTRWFVTSY
+56 VTIDETRWFVTSY
-69 TYMNGRQVQLNLQR
+69 TYMNGKQVQLNLQR
-83 DVIGEFGISNCYGK
+83 DVIGEFGIRDCYGK
-97 IERGYTNSIIKYRK
+97 IERGHTDTILKYRK

-126 PNSNIY
+126 PDTNIY
-132 GNYSVDNHD
+132 GNYSVDNHN

-159 TGNPYPE
+159 TGVPYPE
-166 KVNINI
+166 QVNINI

-180 NYDFIENGAIRN
+180 NYDFIENGTTKN
-192 YDYSWSSYIDFGI
+192 YAYVWNCHIYFEVQIGKSNNQYLIDVSF
-205 QLGNSEN
+205 S
-212 RYRVFVTFDGEKNNI
+212 GEKNNLQVSSSVKRVETNDARAFI
-227 SFYALSNKDFLDD
+227 ITSMPNPSSLNNLSEVSRVN
-240 DSVFIVMKSPFNTS
+240 
-254 FFDDMTGE
+254 
-262 EKRRIAESLGNM
+262 IASELGLLVGQDVLRKNSL
-274 VGEEILRNNGNSS
+274 
-287 FPYKLPEP
+287 PYKLPEP
-295 PELNAPNFDYNG
+295 PELNAPNVDYNG
-307 VVIKKDNKFYSYSVE
+307 VVIKKDNKFYSYSV
-322 SSTTYS
+322 SSS
-328 YGNVSATSEI
+328 SISNYGELGTQDDILLMIFEAIAT
-338 IGMIQN
+338 
-344 ALNNKTV
+344 KTV
-351 YYIDKNGQ
+351 NFLDENNQK
-359 TQSFVSSVMIAP
+359 QSFTVSFAHPGSYTDA
-371 KNISSVKANSK
+371 ISGVYTQ
-382 ISIFSYRYKAKELSA
+382 IYRYTTRELSA
-397 FESGTLVI
+397 FESGTIKI

-431 KEYNIDRKT
+431 KEYIIDRKT
-440 AFMIFNTV
+440 AFMVFNTV

-454 ESPYLVD
+454 KNAYLVD

-468 PTLTSITSEING
+468 PTLTSVSSEING
-480 YPFFSIN
+480 YPFFTIN
-487 STSYSH
+487 STSYNH

-522 GKFDFNFYDY
+522 GKFSFNFYDY
-532 VNKVEDNNGINYANL
+532 VNKVEDNNGINYAKLN
-547 DIVVKTALKPFGII
+547 IIVKTALKPFGII
-561 SSAVIQPTENS
+561 SSAVIQSASDSPM
-572 LIGITYESDLRGSQP
+572 GIPYDSDLRGSQP

-594 SLTSN
+594 SLASN

-612 QIFALQKG
+612 QIFALQKE
-620 ELQKQHHVEHIN
+620 ELQKQHEVELTN
-632 DVTSTIVNTMSATAM
+632 DITSTIVNTMSATAM

-653 SVADSGM
+653 NMAD
-660 ISSTAKKIAGAVTGG
+660 AGIFNSLGSK
-675 LAAGAVVAGTMGKQT
+675 AAGAGIGASVAGVTVGAAMSAQT
-690 VENDKLREYEEYL
+690 IMNNKLRDYEEYL

-710 QIGTIKNLPNSVN
+710 QIGTIKNLPNSIN

-764 GVFDFIENY
+764 GVFDFVENY
-773 YKNGWF
+773 HKNGWF
-779 LRSTLVSSN
+779 LRSTLVSSK